1 MKQGTVYYQQAG
13 LQQWPKTRH
22 IALLKMIIIV
32 KGKKSQIQ
40 LCIVFISQSASINEK
55 KKMQIWP
62 FCLNNQAPADILK
75 AGWHNRSHSISTL
88 TWLAEHKISKWEFK
102 WKIIKF
108 KNEK

>member
-55 KKMQIWP
+55 KKCKFDHFVSITKHQP
-62 FCLNNQAPADILK
+62 TFSRQADIIGLIVSVP
-75 AGWHNRSHSISTL
+75 WHG
-88 TWLAEHKISKWEFK
+88 
-102 WKIIKF
+102 
-108 KNEK
+108 